1 MSEELVRFSVAIPE
15 DLLMSFDMLVG
26 KRGMTKN
33 RSEAIRDL
41 IRGALVEEECSFPG
55 AQVMG
60 TLTIV
65 YNHHASDLQEK
76 LDGIQHSHL
85 ENVVSTVHV
94 HLDHHNCLEV
104 IILRGEASLVQDI
117 ANMILG
123 TKGVSTGKL
132 VVTTVADTHDD
143 HDHDHDA
150 HDHDAHDHDHDAHD
164 HDGK

>member
-1 MSEELVRFSVAIPE
+1 MSDELVRFSVAVPE

-26 KRGMTKN
+26 RRGVTKN

-41 IRGALVEEECSFPG
+41 IRGALVEDECSSPG

-76 LDGIQHSHL
+76 LDTIQHSHL

-104 IILRGEASLVQDI
+104 IIMRGESMLIHDL

-123 TKGVSTGKL
+123 TKGVKTGKL
-132 VVTTVADTHDD
+132 VVTAVGDD
-143 HDHDHDA
+143 E
-150 HDHDAHDHDHDAHD
+150 
-164 HDGK
+164 